1 MTGDSQRQDDDF
13 LDDDFI
19 IEDIA
24 GKNDDLDQL
33 FTTPAAAAKKPGAA
47 APEQDADDVLF
58 TDHTQGLNPS
68 EKFQGGPPFGE
79 ANKTQWNGDS
89 LELDEVGVPG
99 DVGKSPD
106 GELEAAEARFA
117 SELGSLL
124 KKEKDED
131 FALDSD
137 SELELV
143 GQAPAADGIS
153 EIEQSGP
160 FVLDDGEGNWQVDD
174 DAAAAPAVG
183 DEAEVV
189 AVGADEAGDGADAES
204 PVGLQD
210 AAQDAP
216 VEPGWEPLPATSVD
230 QLSEVGE
237 VARVDGEGQDEA
249 AAPVEAPATAS
260 ELAAVEGHDVY
271 ATEAPAPVLVG
282 PRKAAGRGGS
292 VLRALVAAT
301 LLFGT
306 GAAVVLR
313 PQWFGLRVEPERV
326 QNARIE
332 RPKVAVTVT
341 APTVAV
347 ASPKQPSPT
356 NPAGNGSPDGAPKPA
371 DPVAVVPPPGTGE
384 PTAKPVAPTTPDETP
399 SKPTTPVAVVEP
411 TPAQPTSTPEPSTP
425 VPVPETTPAQPAPV
439 AVAQPPVTPTPV
451 EPTPV
456 TPTPANPTVGETTP
470 VGATPVAVT
479 PPVVTPPVVAP
490 EPAVPSVAA
499 PKVGPDAWPVAKGE
513 DPDAAGNARP
523 SRLVRVGDDLM
534 VGDVSDGKRPGG
546 IVDGVLPGSR
556 AFAQLH
562 NGNYFIGS
570 IKCVSAQTITLR
582 IGEGEVTLPTDE
594 VARLT
599 ELGSTDYEALQKA
612 TAGSV
617 RLTNNNRLVGGI
629 LSHVADDHIV
639 LEFRSNRVML
649 PRSAVGEVVQGEG
662 EAAVRL
668 DVTREEDDWVK
679 NLAERQLGTGAGPAL
694 IPERVKGDAS
704 APIGSKSA
712 DGKTADGKG
721 TDGKTAAGNTP
732 AGAPAPKAPA
742 ATPQGKPAPKTQPA
756 TPPPGRQ
763 R

>member
-1 MTGDSQRQDDDF
+1 
-13 LDDDFI
+13 
-19 IEDIA
+19 
-24 GKNDDLDQL
+24 
-33 FTTPAAAAKKPGAA
+33 
-47 APEQDADDVLF
+47 
-58 TDHTQGLNPS
+58 
-68 EKFQGGPPFGE
+68 
-79 ANKTQWNGDS
+79 
-89 LELDEVGVPG
+89 
-99 DVGKSPD
+99 
-106 GELEAAEARFA
+106 
-117 SELGSLL
+117 
-124 KKEKDED
+124 
-131 FALDSD
+131 
-137 SELELV
+137 
-143 GQAPAADGIS
+143 
-153 EIEQSGP
+153 
-160 FVLDDGEGNWQVDD
+160 
-174 DAAAAPAVG
+174 VG

-189 AVGADEAGDGADAES
+189 AVGAEDAVGDGVEAVHAEVEA
-204 PVGLQD
+204 PVELQD

-216 VEPGWEPLPATSVD
+216 VEAGWEPLPATSMD

-237 VARVDGEGQDEA
+237 VARVDGEGQDDA
-249 AAPVEAPATAS
+249 AAPVAASAS
-260 ELAAVEGHDVY
+260 ELAAVDGHDVY

-313 PQWFGLRVEPERV
+313 PQWFGLSVEPERV

-332 RPKVAVTVT
+332 RPKVDVTVT
-341 APTVAV
+341 SPTVAV
-347 ASPKQPSPT
+347 VQPKPAQPKQPSPT
-356 NPAGNGSPDGAPKPA
+356 QPAGNDPQEGAPKPA
-371 DPVAVVPPPGTGE
+371 DPVAVAPQPVPGE
-384 PTAKPVAPTTPDETP
+384 PTAQPVVPTTPDETP
-399 SKPTTPVAVVEP
+399 PKQTTPVAVIEP
-411 TPAQPTSTPEPSTP
+411 TPAQPTPNPEISPEPK
-425 VPVPETTPAQPAPV
+425 PADPAPI
-439 AVAQPPVTPTPV
+439 AVAQPPVTSAPLTPTPV
-451 EPTPV
+451 EPTPIS
-456 TPTPANPTVGETTP
+456 PTPGNPTVGNPTPGNPTVGETSP
-470 VGATPVAVT
+470 IGVGPVAVT
-479 PPVVTPPVVAP
+479 TPTVVAP
-490 EPAVPSVAA
+490 EPTTPPVAA

-513 DPDAAGNARP
+513 DPQATGNAKP
-523 SRLVRVGDDLM
+523 TRLVRVGDDLM
-534 VGDVSDGKRPGG
+534 VGDISEGKRPAG

-570 IKCVSAQTITLR
+570 IKCANAQTITLR

-679 NLAERQLGTGAGPAL
+679 SLAERQLGTGAGPAL
-694 IPERVKGDAS
+694 IPERVKGESGAS
-704 APIGSKSA
+704 QA
-712 DGKTADGKG
+712 GKAG
-721 TDGKTAAGNTP
+721 DGKTAAGGKSAEKLP
-732 AGAPAPKAPA
+732 PPAPDADRKA
-742 ATPQGKPAPKTQPA
+742 KPAPKTQPA

>member
-33 FTTPAAAAKKPGAA
+33 FTTPAAAKNKAGAA

-68 EKFQGGPPFGE
+68 ERFQGGPPFGE
-79 ANKTQWNGDS
+79 ASKTQWNGDS

-106 GELEAAEARFA
+106 RELEAAEERFA

-137 SELELV
+137 GELELV

-174 DAAAAPAVG
+174 DTAAAPPAVG

-189 AVGADEAGDGADAES
+189 AVGAEDGAGDAAVGEGADADS

-210 AAQDAP
+210 AAQEAP
-216 VEPGWEPLPATSVD
+216 VEPGWEPLPATSMD

-249 AAPVEAPATAS
+249 AAPVETPATAS
-260 ELAAVEGHDVY
+260 ELAAVDGHDVY
-271 ATEAPAPVLVG
+271 AAEAPAPVLVG

-292 VLRALVAAT
+292 VLRALVAAA

-313 PQWFGLRVEPERV
+313 PQWFGLHVEPERV

-332 RPKVAVTVT
+332 RPKVDVAI
-341 APTVAV
+341 APPTVA
-347 ASPKQPSPT
+347 AAKPT
-356 NPAGNGSPDGAPKPA
+356 PAGKPTPGTPKSAGNDPKASDPAANDPKEGAPKPA
-371 DPVAVVPPPGTGE
+371 DPVAVAPQPVTGE
-384 PTAKPVAPTTPDETP
+384 PTAKPVAPTPPVETP
-399 SKPTTPVAVVEP
+399 PVAVTEPTPVQPTPKPEIPTAPEPAEPTPVAVAP
-411 TPAQPTSTPEPSTP
+411 TPVGPTPT
-425 VPVPETTPAQPAPV
+425 
-439 AVAQPPVTPTPV
+439 TPTP
-451 EPTPV
+451 
-456 TPTPANPTVGETTP
+456 TPTPTNPTVGEATP
-470 VGATPVAVT
+470 IASTPVAVT
-479 PPVVTPPVVAP
+479 PTPVVAP
-490 EPAVPSVAA
+490 EPAAPSVAA
-499 PKVGPDAWPVAKGE
+499 PKGGPDAWPVAKGDE
-513 DPDAAGNARP
+513 PEAAGAAKP

-534 VGDVSDGKRPGG
+534 VGDVSEGKRPAG

-570 IKCVSAQTITLR
+570 IKCVGDQTITLR
-582 IGEGEVTLPTDE
+582 IGEGEVTLPTAE

-694 IPERVKGDAS
+694 IPERVKGESGALQ
-704 APIGSKSA
+704 
-712 DGKTADGKG
+712 DGKAG
-721 TDGKTAAGNTP
+721 DGKTAAGGKP
-732 AGAPAPKAPA
+732 AEKPAPKAPA
-742 ATPQGKPAPKTQPA
+742 ADPKTKPAPKTQPA

>member
-13 LDDDFI
+13 LDDDFV

-33 FTTPAAAAKKPGAA
+33 FTTPAAAKKPGAA
-47 APEQDADDVLF
+47 EPEPDADDLLF

-79 ANKTQWNGDS
+79 ANKTQWNGES

-106 GELEAAEARFA
+106 GELEAAEERFA
-117 SELGSLL
+117 TELGSLL

-131 FALDSD
+131 FALDSEA
-137 SELELV
+137 ELELV
-143 GQAPAADGIS
+143 GEAPAADGIS

-160 FVLDDGEGNWQVDD
+160 FVLDDGEGNWQTDD
-174 DAAAAPAVG
+174 EAVAEPAVG

-189 AVGADEAGDGADAES
+189 AVGAADAIGADEAGDAADAEA

-210 AAQDAP
+210 AAQEAP
-216 VEPGWEPLPATSVD
+216 IEPGWEPLPATSMD
-230 QLSEVGE
+230 QLSEVSE

-249 AAPVEAPATAS
+249 AAPDEVPATAS
-260 ELAAVEGHDVY
+260 ELAAVDGHDVY
-271 ATEAPAPVLVG
+271 AAEAPAPVLVG

-332 RPKVAVTVT
+332 RPKVDVVLAP
-341 APTVAV
+341 PTVA
-347 ASPKQPSPT
+347 AATPT
-356 NPAGNGSPDGAPKPA
+356 PAGKPTPGTPKSAGNDPKASDPAANDPKEGAPKPA
-371 DPVAVVPPPGTGE
+371 DPVAVAPQPVTGE
-384 PTAKPVAPTTPDETP
+384 PTAKPVAPTPPVETP
-399 SKPTTPVAVVEP
+399 PVALTEP
-411 TPAQPTSTPEPSTP
+411 TPAQPTPKPEIPTAP
-425 VPVPETTPAQPAPV
+425 QPAEPTPV
-439 AVAQPPVTPTPV
+439 AVAPTTPT
-451 EPTPV
+451 
-456 TPTPANPTVGETTP
+456 TPTNPTVGEATP
-470 VGATPVAVT
+470 IASTPVAVT
-479 PPVVTPPVVAP
+479 PTPVVAP
-490 EPAVPSVAA
+490 EPTVPSVAA
-499 PKVGPDAWPVAKGE
+499 PKVGPDAWPVAKGD
-513 DPDAAGNARP
+513 DPEAAGNGKP
-523 SRLVRVGDDLM
+523 TRLVRVGDDLM
-534 VGDVSDGKRPGG
+534 VGDVSEAKRPAGV
-546 IVDGVLPGSR
+546 VDGVLPGSR

-570 IKCVSAQTITLR
+570 IKCVGDQTITLR
-582 IGEGEVTLPTDE
+582 IGEGEVTLPTAE

-694 IPERVKGDAS
+694 IPERVQGESGAS
-704 APIGSKSA
+704 P
-712 DGKTADGKG
+712 DGKTGEGKTG
-721 TDGKTAAGNTP
+721 DGKTAAGGKS
-732 AGAPAPKAPA
+732 ADKPAPKAPA
-742 ATPQGKPAPKTQPA
+742 ADPKTKPAPKTQPA

>member
-19 IEDIA
+19 LEDIA

-33 FTTPAAAAKKPGAA
+33 FTTPAAAKKPGGA
-47 APEQDADDVLF
+47 APAPDADDVLF
-58 TDHTQGLNPS
+58 TDHTQGLKPS

-89 LELDEVGVPG
+89 LQLDEVGVPG

-106 GELEAAEARFA
+106 REMEAAEERFA

-124 KKEKDED
+124 KKEKEED

-189 AVGADEAGDGADAES
+189 AVGADEAVDDGAEAGKAEAEAS
-204 PVGLQD
+204 VELQD
-210 AAQDAP
+210 AAQEAP
-216 VEPGWEPLPATSVD
+216 VEAGWEPLPATSMD

-237 VARVDGEGQDEA
+237 VARVDGEGQDDA
-249 AAPVEAPATAS
+249 AAPVAASAS
-260 ELAAVEGHDVY
+260 ELAAVDGHDVY

-292 VLRALVAAT
+292 LLRALVAAA

-313 PQWFGLRVEPERV
+313 PQWFGLSVEPERV

-332 RPKVAVTVT
+332 RPKVELTVT

-347 ASPKQPSPT
+347 APPKPAQ
-356 NPAGNGSPDGAPKPA
+356 PAGNDPREGAPKPT
-371 DPVAVVPPPGTGE
+371 DPVAVAPQPVPGE
-384 PTAKPVAPTTPDETP
+384 PTAKPVLPTPTDETP
-399 SKPTTPVAVVEP
+399 PKQTTPVAVSEP
-411 TPAQPTSTPEPSTP
+411 MPVQPTAKPEISTE
-425 VPVPETTPAQPAPV
+425 PV
-439 AVAQPPVTPTPV
+439 AAAPPPVTSAPLTPTPV
-451 EPTPV
+451 EPTPIG
-456 TPTPANPTVGETTP
+456 PTAGNPTVGGTSP
-470 VGATPVAVT
+470 IGVAPVAVT
-479 PPVVTPPVVAP
+479 TPPMVAP
-490 EPAVPSVAA
+490 EPTTPPVAT
-499 PKVGPDAWPVAKGE
+499 PKVGPDAWPVAKGD
-513 DPDAAGNARP
+513 DPQAAGTAKP
-523 SRLVRVGDDLM
+523 TRLVRVGDDLM
-534 VGDVSDGKRPGG
+534 VGDVSEGKRPAG

-570 IKCVSAQTITLR
+570 IKCANAQTITLR

-694 IPERVKGDAS
+694 IPERVKGETDA
-704 APIGSKSA
+704 PA
-712 DGKTADGKG
+712 DGKPAASKPV
-721 TDGKTAAGNTP
+721 DGKTVVGGNSTEP
-732 AGAPAPKAPA
+732 AAPKPPVA
-742 ATPQGKPAPKTQPA
+742 APKGKQAPKSQPA

>member
-33 FTTPAAAAKKPGAA
+33 FTTPAAATKKPGPT
-47 APEQDADDVLF
+47 APEPDADDVLF

-79 ANKTQWNGDS
+79 AGKTQWNGDS

-99 DVGKSPD
+99 ETSQSPD
-106 GELEAAEARFA
+106 HELEAAEQRFT

-124 KKEKDED
+124 KKEKEEE
-131 FALDSD
+131 FALDSE

-143 GQAPAADGIS
+143 GQTPAADGIS

-160 FVLDDGEGNWQVDD
+160 FVIDDGEGNWQVDD
-174 DAAAAPAVG
+174 DAAAAANRDG
-183 DEAEVV
+183 EVV
-189 AVGADEAGDGADAES
+189 EVAAVGADEVVGDQVDGGEDA
-204 PVGLQD
+204 VALQE
-210 AAQDAP
+210 AAQEAP

-230 QLSEVGE
+230 QLSEVSE
-237 VARVDGEGQDEA
+237 VARVDGDGPQEAEVA
-249 AAPVEAPATAS
+249 AASTPA

-271 ATEAPAPVLVG
+271 AAEAPAPVLVG
-282 PRKAAGRGGS
+282 PRKAAGRTGS
-292 VLRALVAAT
+292 VLRALIAAT

-313 PQWFGLRVEPERV
+313 PQWFGLSVEPERV

-332 RPKVAVTVT
+332 RPKVDVVMAP
-341 APTVAV
+341 PTVA
-347 ASPKQPSPT
+347 AANPT
-356 NPAGNGSPDGAPKPA
+356 PAGTPTPVAPKPVGNDPQEGTPKPA
-371 DPVAVVPPPGTGE
+371 DPVAVVPQPTPGE
-384 PTAKPVAPTTPDETP
+384 PTPKPQPSNPQNGEPTPPVAQPTPVETP
-399 SKPTTPVAVVEP
+399 QKEPTPVAVAEPAPVPPSPKPEP
-411 TPAQPTSTPEPSTP
+411 TPEAEPVAP
-425 VPVPETTPAQPAPV
+425 VPV
-439 AVAQPPVTPTPV
+439 AVAQPPVVPTPTETTPNQPTPV
-451 EPTPV
+451 EP
-456 TPTPANPTVGETTP
+456 PT
-470 VGATPVAVT
+470 VAVT
-479 PPVVTPPVVAP
+479 PPPVVVP
-490 EPAVPSVAA
+490 EPSVAPVAA
-499 PKVGPDAWPVAKGE
+499 PKVGPDAWPVAKGGE
-513 DPDAAGNARP
+513 TPEAGAAKP
-523 SRLVRVGDDLM
+523 TRLVRVGDDLM
-534 VGDVSDGKRPGG
+534 VGDVSDGKRPAGV
-546 IVDGVLPGSR
+546 VDGVLPGSR

-570 IKCVSAQTITLR
+570 VKCVSAQTITLR
-582 IGEGEVTLPTDE
+582 IGEGEVTLPTAE

-694 IPERVKGDAS
+694 IPERVKPES
-704 APIGSKSA
+704 APTP
-712 DGKTADGKG
+712 DGQTTVGKQG
-721 TDGKTAAGNTP
+721 GEKPATP
-732 AGAPAPKAPA
+732 APTVPKAKQP
-742 ATPQGKPAPKTQPA
+742 PKTQPA

>member
-19 IEDIA
+19 LEDIA

-33 FTTPAAAAKKPGAA
+33 FTTPAAAKKPGAA
-47 APEQDADDVLF
+47 VPEQDADDLLF

-79 ANKTQWNGDS
+79 ANKTQWNGES

-99 DVGKSPD
+99 DAGKSPD

-117 SELGSLL
+117 TELGSLL
-124 KKEKDED
+124 KKDKDED
-131 FALDSD
+131 FALDSEA
-137 SELELV
+137 ELELV

-160 FVLDDGEGNWQVDD
+160 FVLDDGEGNWQPDDEAVAEPVVGD
-174 DAAAAPAVG
+174 DAEVVGVGAADAAG
-183 DEAEVV
+183 DEA
-189 AVGADEAGDGADAES
+189 AGDDAMGDGSDAELR
-204 PVGLQD
+204 VGLQD
-210 AAQDAP
+210 EAQEAP
-216 VEPGWEPLPATSVD
+216 IEPGWEPLPATSMD

-237 VARVDGEGQDEA
+237 VARVDGEGQEEA
-249 AAPVEAPATAS
+249 AAPVAASAS
-260 ELAAVEGHDVY
+260 ELAAVDGHDVY

-313 PQWFGLRVEPERV
+313 PQWFGLSVEPERV

-332 RPKVAVTVT
+332 RPKVDVTVT
-341 APTVAV
+341 SPTVAV
-347 ASPKQPSPT
+347 VQPKPAQPKQPSPT
-356 NPAGNGSPDGAPKPA
+356 QPAGNDPQEGAPKPA
-371 DPVAVVPPPGTGE
+371 DPVAVAPQPVPGE
-384 PTAKPVAPTTPDETP
+384 PTAQPVVPTTPDEAAP
-399 SKPTTPVAVVEP
+399 KQTTPVAVIEP
-411 TPAQPTSTPEPSTP
+411 TPVQPTSKPEITPEPK
-425 VPVPETTPAQPAPV
+425 PAAPV
-439 AVAQPPVTPTPV
+439 AVAQPPVTSAPVTPTPV
-451 EPTPV
+451 E
-456 TPTPANPTVGETTP
+456 PTPANPTVGETSP
-470 VGATPVAVT
+470 IGVAPVAVT
-479 PPVVTPPVVAP
+479 TPPVVAT
-490 EPAVPSVAA
+490 EPTTPPVAA

-513 DPDAAGNARP
+513 DPQATGNAKP
-523 SRLVRVGDDLM
+523 TRLVRVGDDLM
-534 VGDVSDGKRPGG
+534 VGDVSEGKRPAG

-570 IKCVSAQTITLR
+570 IKCANAQTITLR

-679 NLAERQLGTGAGPAL
+679 SLAERQLGTGAGPAL
-694 IPERVKGDAS
+694 IPERVKGETG
-704 APIGSKSA
+704 APADGKPA
-712 DGKTADGKG
+712 TGKPVDGKTAVGGKN
-721 TDGKTAAGNTP
+721 AEP
-732 AGAPAPKAPA
+732 AAPKPSVAEPK
-742 ATPQGKPAPKTQPA
+742 GKPAPKTQPA